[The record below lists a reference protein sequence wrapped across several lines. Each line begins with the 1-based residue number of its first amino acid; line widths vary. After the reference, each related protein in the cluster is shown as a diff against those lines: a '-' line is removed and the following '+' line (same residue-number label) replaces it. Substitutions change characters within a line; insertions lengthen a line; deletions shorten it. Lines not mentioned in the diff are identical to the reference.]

1 MIPRNLKFTKTH
13 EWAGMDD
20 NGVVTVGI
28 SEYAVNQLGDV
39 VFIELPSVGDQ
50 VKQQSAFGAIESV
63 KAAVELNS
71 PVSGKVVE
79 INEDIT
85 ENFDPL
91 SQDTYGQAW
100 LIKVEASDQSQL
112 DALMSAGD
120 YQNYLDS
127 DDCD

>member
-100 LIKVEASDQSQL
+100 MIKVEASDQSQL

-127 DDCD
+127 DNCD